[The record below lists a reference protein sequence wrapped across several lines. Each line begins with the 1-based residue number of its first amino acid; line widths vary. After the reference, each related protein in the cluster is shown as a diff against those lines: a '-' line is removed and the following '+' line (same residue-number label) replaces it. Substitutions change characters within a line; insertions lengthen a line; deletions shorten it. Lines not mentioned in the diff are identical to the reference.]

1 MNLTGS
7 AEMKLAT
14 GVPVKTNHNACP
26 VCGLPR
32 GKGPH
37 EFAHG
42 ECAEERAKTEGKKLV
57 YPGHKTLG
65 NLKLE
70 SKEKGRDNQ
79 TRKQYIEG
87 KLPKWMYE

>member
-1 MNLTGS
+1 MGGVEMKHITGGS
-7 AEMKLAT
+7 AKSE
-14 GVPVKTNHNACP
+14 HNACP
-26 VCGLPR
+26 ICGLPR

-42 ECAEERAKTEGKKLV
+42 KCAEERAKTEGKKRV

-70 SKEKGRDNQ
+70 SIEKAKDNK
-79 TRKQYIEG
+79 TRKRYTEG
-87 KLPKWMYE
+87 KLPKWMYS

>member
-1 MNLTGS
+1 
-7 AEMKLAT
+7 MKLAT

-26 VCGLPR
+26 ICGLPR

-37 EFAHG
+37 EFVHG
-42 ECAEERAKTEGKKLV
+42 KCAEERAKTEGKKLV

-70 SKEKGRDNQ
+70 NKEKAKDNQ
-79 TRKQYIEG
+79 ARKDYIRNR
-87 KLPKWMYE
+87 LPKWMYE